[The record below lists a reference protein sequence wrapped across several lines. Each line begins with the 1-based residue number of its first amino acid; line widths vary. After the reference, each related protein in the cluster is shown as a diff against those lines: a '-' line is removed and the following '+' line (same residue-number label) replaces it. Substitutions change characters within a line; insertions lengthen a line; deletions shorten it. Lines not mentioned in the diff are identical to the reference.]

1 MGRRLADPTNP
12 VPALGVPLAG
22 GRWGP
27 LCSVGVQTSPSL
39 RTLPSIKRSQPKR
52 TQHPETGRGNNHVVT
67 ATTMSSETGVVCDSG
82 SIGGSSGFAISKEM
96 SQNAINSLTKDDM
109 GSQGSGGGVYCQI
122 KAIRANPRE
131 SGHRS
136 SGKWT
141 SRYTNGSVVAPEVVG
156 GVCTEGAEGNEPIR
170 ERRRVQSLRGEKSRP
185 GLRSGS
191 LSQSVSSHA
200 TPPRPCRMMTSSSPR
215 LCGTCGRRQS
225 QAPPICMAT
234 ACRRRAANQITE
246 SQTLPIPPR
255 KKSVLPNQNR
265 KDSPVLNSHTH
276 TPPTPHTA
284 VKNTQTQ
291 TQTLPSPHATQRIH
305 TLPEKDA
312 PVIPCPNT
320 KDTQHTHTHT
330 TDPEPRLPRLH
341 QKETHTQ
348 TTDTQSH
355 AMKTTSSPAT
365 QCFPDRNTET
375 SSDNPNSPQDSSTQ
389 VTTKP
394 PTPVLLLGTKSLAA
408 PLLPPKNSPKPCHPA
423 QVNTKP
429 APPVLQTQLKPTPL
443 TPSLHP
449 KASPAQ
455 PMKSE
460 ASKTH
465 APLKD
470 AHAPPAANLA
480 PQCNGAPGGLVG
492 LQAGVQA
499 GVPRG
504 LQGCVSGGL
513 HGRLHSVE
521 ESLLSNQEKIKVL
534 LNVIQDLEKSK
545 ALSEGRC
552 SYRTGQDINNCPTC
566 QKTACIIY
574 SVEHDFRQQEGRFQP
589 VMETLDRDYDF
600 PLPVPKPAP
609 AHPNT
614 KTLVKKLRK
623 KCFWWL

>member
-1 MGRRLADPTNP
+1 
-12 VPALGVPLAG
+12 
-22 GRWGP
+22 
-27 LCSVGVQTSPSL
+27 
-39 RTLPSIKRSQPKR
+39 
-52 TQHPETGRGNNHVVT
+52 
-67 ATTMSSETGVVCDSG
+67 MSSETGVVCDSG

-131 SGHRS
+131 SSHRS

-255 KKSVLPNQNR
+255 KKSV
-265 KDSPVLNSHTH
+265 
-276 TPPTPHTA
+276 
-284 VKNTQTQ
+284 
-291 TQTLPSPHATQRIH
+291 
-305 TLPEKDA
+305 
-312 PVIPCPNT
+312 
-320 KDTQHTHTHT
+320 
-330 TDPEPRLPRLH
+330 
-341 QKETHTQ
+341 
-348 TTDTQSH
+348 
-355 AMKTTSSPAT
+355 
-365 QCFPDRNTET
+365 
-375 SSDNPNSPQDSSTQ
+375 
-389 VTTKP
+389 
-394 PTPVLLLGTKSLAA
+394 
-408 PLLPPKNSPKPCHPA
+408 
-423 QVNTKP
+423 NTKP
-429 APPVLQTQLKPTPL
+429 ASPVLQTQLKPTPL

-480 PQCNGAPGGLVG
+480 PQCNGAPGRLVG